1 LYNTLFCVHCVPIRG
16 EAEDN
21 LPIINVNGV
30 DDKDFVVINE
40 DGALPTAMLMR
51 RISPLMQVKVRKV
64 LMLVL

>member
-1 LYNTLFCVHCVPIRG
+1 M
-16 EAEDN
+16 
-21 LPIINVNGV
+21 NGV